1 VHRPI
6 IFEMCLWVYSCHVLG
21 FDAIF
26 SPDARVRILLVGL
39 LKSIPIQM
47 FLVFA
52 NGQVMHTSMQ
62 YVSFALGV

>member
-1 VHRPI
+1 
-6 IFEMCLWVYSCHVLG
+6 
-21 FDAIF
+21 
-26 SPDARVRILLVGL
+26 LVGL

-62 YVSFALGV
+62 YVSLSLGV